1 MEINEEGLIE
11 HFPTLLSIRC
21 TEKILEQMKK
31 NICKIKTQIT
41 EGTGFFCKIPFPN
54 KENLLK
60 VLITNN
66 HIINKELFNSKIE
79 ISIYEKNEKI
89 ILDLSL
95 SKRMK
100 YPNPK
105 FDITI
110 IQILDNDNIN
120 DFLELDE
127 QVIENII
134 SNKNNNKDFE
144 GKTIYTIQYPQEG
157 LSVSYGI
164 LDRLDNA
171 YDFLHKCSTYK
182 GSSGSPIMGIN
193 NKIIGIHKGDL
204 HIGNDNGREYNIGA
218 FLNLAINEFIKTKD
232 QMLLIAFNE
241 KYKASIKADTEE
253 IEMIKPEIPLES
265 KGLSELTRIGFYNLK
280 LLDLSQNRITNIN
293 CLENSRLENLEKLIL
308 KKNQIENI
316 FVLTKVKFDKLKELE
331 LGDNK
336 IKNIAPLKNSNFCEL
351 EKLNLFKN
359 GIENI
364 NVLKEVNFR
373 KLKELN
379 FFNNSIKDIDSLG
392 SNQIKFD
399 ELKILTLG
407 KNSIQNI
414 DSLEN
419 AKFKENLIEINL
431 RNNKIEDISALDK
444 YKSLKILR
452 LGGNKISDINIL
464 SNFKDN
470 LEEIYLGDNKNLKNV
485 DVFINNKFDK
495 LKELT
500 LVRIGKE
507 MDFKTCYSIKSKQPN
522 GLHLHPDKTQ
532 NISNTQGK

>member
-1 MEINEEGLIE
+1 MEIREEGLIA

-79 ISIYEKNEKI
+79 ILIYEKNEKI
-89 ILDLSL
+89 TLDLSL

-164 LDRLDNA
+164 LDSLDND

-204 HIGNDNGREYNIGA
+204 HIGNDNGKEYNIGA

-280 LLDLSQNRITNIN
+280 LLDLSQNKITNIN
-293 CLENSRLENLEKLIL
+293 SLENSRLENLEKLIL
-308 KKNQIENI
+308 KK
-316 FVLTKVKFDKLKELE
+316 K
-331 LGDNK
+331 
-336 IKNIAPLKNSNFCEL
+336 SNRKYFC
-351 EKLNLFKN
+351 
-359 GIENI
+359 I
-364 NVLKEVNFR
+364 N
-373 KLKELN
+373 
-379 FFNNSIKDIDSLG
+379 
-392 SNQIKFD
+392 
-399 ELKILTLG
+399 
-407 KNSIQNI
+407 
-414 DSLEN
+414 
-419 AKFKENLIEINL
+419 
-431 RNNKIEDISALDK
+431 
-444 YKSLKILR
+444 
-452 LGGNKISDINIL
+452 
-464 SNFKDN
+464 
-470 LEEIYLGDNKNLKNV
+470 
-485 DVFINNKFDK
+485 
-495 LKELT
+495 
-500 LVRIGKE
+500 
-507 MDFKTCYSIKSKQPN
+507 KSKV
-522 GLHLHPDKTQ
+522 
-532 NISNTQGK
+532 